1 MLTDTDSEQAEFK
14 KKAPDGKLQP
24 YGGKAQSQPPADV
37 DILLPLRAESSSTMQ
52 RQKVKKWTPAV
63 ARDSVSSIM

>member
-24 YGGKAQSQPPADV
+24 HGGKARSQPPADV
-37 DILLPLRAESSSTMQ
+37 DILLPSRAESSSTMQ
-52 RQKVKKWTPAV
+52 RQKVKKWYPAV